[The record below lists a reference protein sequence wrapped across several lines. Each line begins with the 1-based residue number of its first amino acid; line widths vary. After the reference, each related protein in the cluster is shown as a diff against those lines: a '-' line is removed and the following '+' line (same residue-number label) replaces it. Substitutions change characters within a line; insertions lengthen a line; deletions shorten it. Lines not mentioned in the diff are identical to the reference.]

1 MIIKKYLADTE
12 AEAVDAAKKELGP
25 GVVVMNVR
33 SVKHKGIMRFFK
45 NPMKEVT
52 VALEED
58 SERFSS
64 AVKDIARVVSE
75 QNAQQE
81 TWKTEERETPAGT
94 GASARTTGSAGTQ
107 PVSALGSGA
116 QKTAGAGVQT
126 TGFIGMGERAR
137 GKSTA
142 KEAAGGRHILEQA
155 VSESNVLENKLDS
168 LQSLLEETLV
178 KTDDKGASLSSGD
191 EEPSETENFLRLLY
205 NTMVDNEVDEH
216 YANQIIDTLD
226 VKETQDTQIDYYLAS
241 IYQKMVLKFGKT
253 TRITEAKKRPKVVYF
268 IGPTGVG
275 KTTTIAKI
283 ASRFCVEQKKKLAL
297 LTTDTYRIVAAEQL
311 KTYADIL
318 EVPIRVIY
326 SVEEMEHAFSD
337 FRDYDY
343 ILVDT
348 AGHSHYNEE
357 QRQAIG
363 QFIHAADDKV
373 EREVYLV
380 MSATTK
386 YRDMISIADAYS
398 EVTEYK
404 LIFTKLDETT
414 ALGNLFNLRMR
425 TNAEMSYVTTGQN
438 VPEDIEPFNPQV
450 VVKQLLGG
458 SRQEIKG

>member
-81 TWKTEERETPAGT
+81 KQGTNEREA
-94 GASARTTGSAGTQ
+94 
-107 PVSALGSGA
+107 PV
-116 QKTAGAGVQT
+116 
-126 TGFIGMGERAR
+126 GM

-142 KEAAGGRHILEQA
+142 RETFDKRQILEQA
-155 VSESNVLENKLDS
+155 ATESNVLENKLDS

-178 KTDDKGASLSSGD
+178 KTDDKSAAFPGESGELS
-191 EEPSETENFLRLLY
+191 EAENFLRLLY

-226 VKETQDTQIDYYLAS
+226 VKETQDTPIDYYLAN
-241 IYQKMVLKFGKT
+241 IYQKMILKFGKT
-253 TRITEAKKRPKVVYF
+253 TRIGEPAQRPKVVYF

-283 ASRFCVEQKKKLAL
+283 ASKFCVEQKKKIAL

-326 SVEEMEHAFSD
+326 SIEEMEHAFSD

-363 QFIHAADDKV
+363 QFIHAADGRV
-373 EREVYLV
+373 EKEVYLV

-398 EVTEYK
+398 EITEYK

-458 SRQEIKG
+458 SRQEIRG

>member
-75 QNAQQE
+75 QNAQQDKWGADE
-81 TWKTEERETPAGT
+81 SENSSGIPA
-94 GASARTTGSAGTQ
+94 
-107 PVSALGSGA
+107 PVHSGSGDDIQGA
-116 QKTAGAGVQT
+116 AGADTQTAGL
-126 TGFIGMGERAR
+126 FRADGSGYGR
-137 GKSTA
+137 STA
-142 KEAAGGRHILEQA
+142 RPANSGRQIQEQS
-155 VSESNVLENKLDS
+155 VSESNILENKLDS

-178 KTDDKGASLSSGD
+178 KTDDKGAAVPDES
-191 EEPSETENFLRLLY
+191 EEPSEAQNFLRLLY
-205 NTMVDNEVDEH
+205 NTMIDNEVDEH

-226 VKETQDTQIDYYLAS
+226 VKETQDTPIDYYLAS

-253 TRITEAKKRPKVVYF
+253 TRITEAAKRPKVVYF

-326 SVEEMEHAFSD
+326 SIEEIEHAFSD

-373 EREVYLV
+373 EKEVYLV

-425 TNAEMSYVTTGQN
+425 TNAEMSYVTIGQN

-458 SRQEIKG
+458 RRQELKG

>member
-12 AEAVDAAKKELGP
+12 AQAVDAAKKELGP

-58 SERFSS
+58 AERFSS

-75 QNAQQE
+75 NSAQQDH
-81 TWKTEERETPAGT
+81 WGMEERTAAG
-94 GASARTTGSAGTQ
+94 GASAWTA
-107 PVSALGSGA
+107 GSGIKPA
-116 QKTAGAGVQT
+116 AGAAGNGVQT
-126 TGFIGMGERAR
+126 GNGMR
-137 GKSTA
+137 TA
-142 KEAAGGRHILEQA
+142 ESVYSNVSPKEAARDRKILEQA

-168 LQSLLEETLV
+168 LQSLLEEKLV
-178 KTDDKGASLSSGD
+178 KTDDKGSAVSNED
-191 EEPSETENFLRLLY
+191 EEPSEAENFLRLLY

-226 VKETQDTQIDYYLAS
+226 VKETQETPIDYYLAS

-253 TRITEAKKRPKVVYF
+253 TRISEAKKRPKVVYF

-283 ASRFCVEQKKKLAL
+283 ASRFTVEQKKKIAL

-318 EVPIRVIY
+318 DVPIRVIY

-363 QFIHAADDKV
+363 QFIHAADNKA
-373 EREVYLV
+373 EKEVYLV

-398 EVTEYK
+398 EVTDYK

-438 VPEDIEPFNPQV
+438 VPEDIEPFNPQI

-458 SRQEIKG
+458 RRQEIKG

>member
-81 TWKTEERETPAGT
+81 ARGNNENEPMTGNGAAIRMAGTEGTQAAHMVQGT
-94 GASARTTGSAGTQ
+94 GAAAAGSAGAGGN
-107 PVSALGSGA
+107 VSAKSAVKETSG
-116 QKTAGAGVQT
+116 
-126 TGFIGMGERAR
+126 I
-137 GKSTA
+137 
-142 KEAAGGRHILEQA
+142 RHSSESA

-168 LQSLLEETLV
+168 LQTLLEEKLV
-178 KTDDKGASLSSGD
+178 KTDDKGTTAAD
-191 EEPSETENFLRLLY
+191 EREQPSEAENFLRLLY

-226 VKETQDTQIDYYLAS
+226 VKETQDTPIDYYLAS
-241 IYQKMVLKFGKT
+241 IYQKMILKFGKT
-253 TRITEAKKRPKVVYF
+253 TRITEAEKQPKVVYF

-326 SVEEMEHAFSD
+326 SIEEMEHAFSD

-373 EREVYLV
+373 EKEVYLV

-425 TNAEMSYVTTGQN
+425 TDAEMSYVTTGQN

-450 VVKQLLGG
+450 IVKQLLGG
-458 SRQEIKG
+458 RRQEIKG

>member
-33 SVKHKGIMRFFK
+33 SVKHKGIMRLFK

-75 QNAQQE
+75 QNAQQDQ
-81 TWKTEERETPAGT
+81 WGT
-94 GASARTTGSAGTQ
+94 DDGRAVNGQGADAPRTAYAMKQQTA
-107 PVSALGSGA
+107 AGA
-116 QKTAGAGVQT
+116 QASGGA
-126 TGFIGMGERAR
+126 RAAEITY
-137 GKSTA
+137 GKAPS
-142 KEAAGGRHILEQA
+142 KEISHDRKVLEQA

-178 KTDDKGASLSSGD
+178 KTDDKTVAVSNEN
-191 EEPSETENFLRLLY
+191 EEPSEAENFLRLLY

-226 VKETQDTQIDYYLAS
+226 VKDTQETPIDYYLAS
-241 IYQKMVLKFGKT
+241 VYQKMILKFGKT
-253 TRITEAKKRPKVVYF
+253 TRITEAKKRPKAVYF

-283 ASRFCVEQKKKLAL
+283 ASRFTVEQKKKIAL

-326 SVEEMEHAFSD
+326 SIEEIEHAFSD

-373 EREVYLV
+373 EKEVYLV

-438 VPEDIEPFNPQV
+438 VPEDIEPFNPQG

-458 SRQEIKG
+458 RRQEIKG

>member
-12 AEAVDAAKKELGP
+12 AQAVDAAKKELGP

-58 SERFSS
+58 AERFSS

-75 QNAQQE
+75 SGAQQE
-81 TWKTEERETPAGT
+81 HWGMEGKAPAAGASVRTSGSAIQPDAGT
-94 GASARTTGSAGTQ
+94 AGGAVQTGSGMRTA
-107 PVSALGSGA
+107 GSGYP
-116 QKTAGAGVQT
+116 GA
-126 TGFIGMGERAR
+126 AP
-137 GKSTA
+137 
-142 KEAAGGRHILEQA
+142 KETVHDRKILEQA

-178 KTDDKGASLSSGD
+178 KTDDKGSAASN
-191 EEPSETENFLRLLY
+191 ENEQPSEAENFLRLLY

-226 VKETQDTQIDYYLAS
+226 VKETQETPIDYYLAS
-241 IYQKMVLKFGKT
+241 VYQKMVLKFGKT
-253 TRITEAKKRPKVVYF
+253 TRISEAKKRPKVVYF

-283 ASRFCVEQKKKLAL
+283 ASRFTVEQKKKLAL

-363 QFIHAADDKV
+363 QFIHAADDKA
-373 EREVYLV
+373 EKEVYLV

-398 EVTEYK
+398 EVTDYK

-438 VPEDIEPFNPQV
+438 VPEDIEPFNPQI

-458 SRQEIKG
+458 RRQEIKG

>member
-81 TWKTEERETPAGT
+81 AW
-94 GASARTTGSAGTQ
+94 SAGERSKPSGTDAPARNTSESAQGTPGADTQ
-107 PVSALGSGA
+107 AAGLFKADGA
-116 QKTAGAGVQT
+116 AYG
-126 TGFIGMGERAR
+126 R
-137 GKSTA
+137 STA
-142 KEAAGGRHILEQA
+142 KAAAGSRQILEQA
-155 VSESNVLENKLDS
+155 ASESNVLENKLDS
-168 LQSLLEETLV
+168 LQSLLQETLV
-178 KTDDKGASLSSGD
+178 KTDEKSAAVQEES
-191 EEPSETENFLRLLY
+191 EEPSEAQNFLRLLY

-226 VKETQDTQIDYYLAS
+226 VKETADTPIDYYLAS
-241 IYQKMVLKFGKT
+241 VYQKMVLKFGKT
-253 TRITEAKKRPKVVYF
+253 TRITEAKKTPKVVYF

-326 SVEEMEHAFSD
+326 SIEEMEHAFSD

-373 EREVYLV
+373 EKEVYLV

-398 EVTEYK
+398 EVTDYK

-425 TNAEMSYVTTGQN
+425 TNAELSYVTTGQN
-438 VPEDIEPFNPQV
+438 VPEDIEPFNPQI

-458 SRQEIKG
+458 RRQEFKG

>member
-81 TWKTEERETPAGT
+81 KWGTEERESSLNLGAPAQG
-94 GASARTTGSAGTQ
+94 
-107 PVSALGSGA
+107 VSEERA
-116 QKTAGAGVQT
+116 QKTAEAQ
-126 TGFIGMGERAR
+126 
-137 GKSTA
+137 SQ
-142 KEAAGGRHILEQA
+142 AAGLLRTESGAYGRNSAKKTAGSRQILEQA

-178 KTDDKGASLSSGD
+178 KTDERGAAFPD
-191 EEPSETENFLRLLY
+191 ESEQPSEAENFLKLLY
-205 NTMVDNEVDEH
+205 NTMIDNEVDEH

-226 VKETQDTQIDYYLAS
+226 VKEIQDTPIDYYLAS
-241 IYQKMVLKFGKT
+241 IYQKMILKFGKT
-253 TRITEAKKRPKVVYF
+253 TKITEAKKRPKVVYF

-373 EREVYLV
+373 EKEVYLV

-425 TNAEMSYVTTGQN
+425 TNAELSYVTTGQN

-458 SRQEIKG
+458 RRQEIKG

>member
-75 QNAQQE
+75 QNAQQDS
-81 TWKTEERETPAGT
+81 W
-94 GASARTTGSAGTQ
+94 SAGER
-107 PVSALGSGA
+107 S
-116 QKTAGAGVQT
+116 KTAGTDAPVRSTSESAQGTPGADTQAAGL
-126 TGFIGMGERAR
+126 FRADGAAYGR
-137 GKSTA
+137 STA
-142 KEAAGGRHILEQA
+142 KAAAGSRQILEQA
-155 VSESNVLENKLDS
+155 ASESNVLENKLDS

-178 KTDDKGASLSSGD
+178 KTDEKGAAVQEES
-191 EEPSETENFLRLLY
+191 EEPSEAQNFLRLLY

-226 VKETQDTQIDYYLAS
+226 VKETIDTPIDYYLAS
-241 IYQKMVLKFGKT
+241 VYQKMVLKFGKT
-253 TRITEAKKRPKVVYF
+253 TRITEAKKTPKVVYF

-326 SVEEMEHAFSD
+326 SIEEMEHAFSD

-373 EREVYLV
+373 EKEVYLV

-398 EVTEYK
+398 EVTDYK

-425 TNAEMSYVTTGQN
+425 TNAELSYVTTGQN
-438 VPEDIEPFNPQV
+438 VPEDIEPFNPQI

-458 SRQEIKG
+458 RRQELKG

>member
-12 AEAVDAAKKELGP
+12 AQAVDAAKKELGP

-58 SERFSS
+58 AERFSS

-75 QNAQQE
+75 NSAQQDH
-81 TWKTEERETPAGT
+81 WGMEERTVAG
-94 GASARTTGSAGTQ
+94 GASAWTA
-107 PVSALGSGA
+107 GSGIKPA
-116 QKTAGAGVQT
+116 AGAAGNGVQT
-126 TGFIGMGERAR
+126 GNGMR
-137 GKSTA
+137 TA
-142 KEAAGGRHILEQA
+142 ESVYSNVSPKEAARDRKILEQA

-168 LQSLLEETLV
+168 LQSLLEEKLV
-178 KTDDKGASLSSGD
+178 KTDDKGSAVSNED
-191 EEPSETENFLRLLY
+191 EEPSEAENFLRLLY

-226 VKETQDTQIDYYLAS
+226 VKETQETPIDYYLAS

-253 TRITEAKKRPKVVYF
+253 TRISEAKKRPKVVYF

-283 ASRFCVEQKKKLAL
+283 ASRFTVEQKKKIAL

-318 EVPIRVIY
+318 DVPIRVIY

-363 QFIHAADDKV
+363 QFIHAADNKA
-373 EREVYLV
+373 EKEVYLV

-398 EVTEYK
+398 EVTDYK

-438 VPEDIEPFNPQV
+438 VPEDIEPFNPQI

-458 SRQEIKG
+458 RRQEIKG

>member
-1 MIIKKYLADTE
+1 MINKKYLVDTE

-33 SVKHKGIMRFFK
+33 SVKHKGIMRLFK

-75 QNAQQE
+75 QNAQQDKWG
-81 TWKTEERETPAGT
+81 TDDGRDVNGQGADAPRAAYALKQQPA
-94 GASARTTGSAGTQ
+94 A
-107 PVSALGSGA
+107 GA
-116 QKTAGAGVQT
+116 QASGGA
-126 TGFIGMGERAR
+126 RAAEITY
-137 GKSTA
+137 GKASS
-142 KEAAGGRHILEQA
+142 KEITHDRNVLEQA

-178 KTDDKGASLSSGD
+178 KTDDKTVAVSNVN
-191 EEPSETENFLRLLY
+191 EEPSEAENFLRLLY

-226 VKETQDTQIDYYLAS
+226 VKDTQETPIDYYLAS
-241 IYQKMVLKFGKT
+241 IYQKMILKFGKT
-253 TRITEAKKRPKVVYF
+253 TRITEAKKRPKAVYF

-283 ASRFCVEQKKKLAL
+283 ASRFTVEQKKKIAL

-326 SVEEMEHAFSD
+326 SIEEIEHAFSD

-373 EREVYLV
+373 EKEVYLV

-438 VPEDIEPFNPQV
+438 VPEDIEPFNPQG

-458 SRQEIKG
+458 RRQEIKG

>member
-12 AEAVDAAKKELGP
+12 AQAVDAAKKELGP

-75 QNAQQE
+75 QNTQQE
-81 TWKTEERETPAGT
+81 KWETDEKENLSRASIPVRGVSGDSAQGTAGT
-94 GASARTTGSAGTQ
+94 DSQASGLLRTDTGAYTRNSAKTGTGSRQ
-107 PVSALGSGA
+107 IIE
-116 QKTAGAGVQT
+116 QT
-126 TGFIGMGERAR
+126 
-137 GKSTA
+137 
-142 KEAAGGRHILEQA
+142 
-155 VSESNVLENKLDS
+155 VSENNVLENKLDS

-178 KTDDKGASLSSGD
+178 KTDDRGTVLPD
-191 EEPSETENFLRLLY
+191 ESEQPSEAENFLRLLY

-226 VKETQDTQIDYYLAS
+226 VKDKQDTPIDYYLAS

-253 TRITEAKKRPKVVYF
+253 TRITEAKRRPKVVYF

-283 ASRFCVEQKKKLAL
+283 ASRFCVEQKKKIAL

-318 EVPIRVIY
+318 EIPIRVIY
-326 SVEEMEHAFSD
+326 TVEEIEHALAD
-337 FRDYDY
+337 FGDCDY

-373 EREVYLV
+373 EKEVYLV

-425 TNAEMSYVTTGQN
+425 TDAQLSYVTTGQN
-438 VPEDIEPFNPQV
+438 VPDDIEPFNPQV

-458 SRQEIKG
+458 RRQEIKG

>member
-52 VALEED
+52 VALEEE

-75 QNAQQE
+75 QNAQNE
-81 TWKTEERETPAGT
+81 TWGANERENLTETGTLVRTTGSASGIQAAYTPAGT
-94 GASARTTGSAGTQ
+94 GAQAPGALRAGESAYKKIAARETTG
-107 PVSALGSGA
+107 
-116 QKTAGAGVQT
+116 
-126 TGFIGMGERAR
+126 
-137 GKSTA
+137 
-142 KEAAGGRHILEQA
+142 GRQILEQT
-155 VSESNVLENKLDS
+155 VSDSNVLENKLDS

-178 KTDDKGASLSSGD
+178 KTDDKGGALPEEN
-191 EEPSETENFLRLLY
+191 EEPSEAQNFLKLLY
-205 NTMVDNEVDEH
+205 NTMIDNEVDEQ

-226 VKETQDTQIDYYLAS
+226 VKDTQDTPIDYYLAS
-241 IYQKMVLKFGKT
+241 IYQKMILKFGKT
-253 TRITEAKKRPKVVYF
+253 TRITEAKNRPKIVYF

-283 ASRFCVEQKKKLAL
+283 ASRFYVEQKKKIAL

-326 SVEEMEHAFSD
+326 SAEEMEHAFSD
-337 FRDYDY
+337 FRDCDY

-357 QRQAIG
+357 QRQAIS

-373 EREVYLV
+373 EKEVYLV

-386 YRDMISIADAYS
+386 YRDMVSIADAYS
-398 EVTEYK
+398 GVTEYK

-425 TNAEMSYVTTGQN
+425 TNAELAYVTTGQN
-438 VPEDIEPFNPQV
+438 VPDDIEPFNPQM

-458 SRQEIKG
+458 RRRELKG

>member
-33 SVKHKGIMRFFK
+33 SVKHKGIMRLFK

-75 QNAQQE
+75 QNAQQDQ
-81 TWKTEERETPAGT
+81 WGT
-94 GASARTTGSAGTQ
+94 DDGRAVNGQGADAARTAYAMKQQTA
-107 PVSALGSGA
+107 AGA
-116 QKTAGAGVQT
+116 QASGGA
-126 TGFIGMGERAR
+126 RAAEITY
-137 GKSTA
+137 GKAPS
-142 KEAAGGRHILEQA
+142 KEISHDRKVLEQA

-178 KTDDKGASLSSGD
+178 KTDDKTVAVSNEN
-191 EEPSETENFLRLLY
+191 EEPSEAENFLRLLY

-226 VKETQDTQIDYYLAS
+226 VKDTQETPIDYYLAS
-241 IYQKMVLKFGKT
+241 VYQKMILKFGKT
-253 TRITEAKKRPKVVYF
+253 TRITEAKKRPKAVYF

-283 ASRFCVEQKKKLAL
+283 ASRFTVEQKKKIAL

-326 SVEEMEHAFSD
+326 SIEEIEHAFSD

-373 EREVYLV
+373 EKEVYLV

-438 VPEDIEPFNPQV
+438 VPEDIEPFNPQG

-458 SRQEIKG
+458 RRQEIKG

>member
-33 SVKHKGIMRFFK
+33 SVKHKGIMRLFK

-75 QNAQQE
+75 QNAQQDKWG
-81 TWKTEERETPAGT
+81 TDDGRDVNGQGADAPRAAYALKQQPA
-94 GASARTTGSAGTQ
+94 A
-107 PVSALGSGA
+107 GA
-116 QKTAGAGVQT
+116 QASGGA
-126 TGFIGMGERAR
+126 RAAEITC
-137 GKSTA
+137 GKASS
-142 KEAAGGRHILEQA
+142 KEITHDRNVLEQA

-178 KTDDKGASLSSGD
+178 KTDDKTVAVSNVN
-191 EEPSETENFLRLLY
+191 EEPSEAENFLRLLY

-226 VKETQDTQIDYYLAS
+226 VKDTQETPIDYYLAS
-241 IYQKMVLKFGKT
+241 IYQKMILKFGKT
-253 TRITEAKKRPKVVYF
+253 TRITEAKKRPKAVYF

-283 ASRFCVEQKKKLAL
+283 ASRFTVEQKKKIAL

-326 SVEEMEHAFSD
+326 SIEEIEHAFSD

-373 EREVYLV
+373 EKEVYLV

-438 VPEDIEPFNPQV
+438 VPEDIEPFNPQG

-458 SRQEIKG
+458 RRQEIKG

>member
-33 SVKHKGIMRFFK
+33 SVKHKGIMRLFK

-75 QNAQQE
+75 QNAQQDKWG
-81 TWKTEERETPAGT
+81 TDDGRDVNGQGADAPRAAYALKQQPA
-94 GASARTTGSAGTQ
+94 A
-107 PVSALGSGA
+107 GA
-116 QKTAGAGVQT
+116 QASGGA
-126 TGFIGMGERAR
+126 RAAEITY
-137 GKSTA
+137 GKASS
-142 KEAAGGRHILEQA
+142 KEITHDRNVLEQA

-178 KTDDKGASLSSGD
+178 KTDDKTVAVSNVN
-191 EEPSETENFLRLLY
+191 EEPSEAENFLRLLY

-226 VKETQDTQIDYYLAS
+226 VKDTQETPIDYYLAS
-241 IYQKMVLKFGKT
+241 IYQKMILKFGKT
-253 TRITEAKKRPKVVYF
+253 TRITEAKKRPKAVYF

-283 ASRFCVEQKKKLAL
+283 ASRFTVEQKKKIAL

-326 SVEEMEHAFSD
+326 SIEEIEHAFSD

-373 EREVYLV
+373 EKEVYLV

-438 VPEDIEPFNPQV
+438 VPEDIEPFNPQG

-458 SRQEIKG
+458 RRQEIKG

>member
-58 SERFSS
+58 AERFSS

-75 QNAQQE
+75 NGAQQE
-81 TWKTEERETPAGT
+81 PWRMEEKTTAGGVSTRQT
-94 GASARTTGSAGTQ
+94 GAGMQPAAGMT
-107 PVSALGSGA
+107 GSGA
-116 QKTAGAGVQT
+116 QAGPGMRAAESGYAKAAPRETAHD
-126 TGFIGMGERAR
+126 R
-137 GKSTA
+137 K
-142 KEAAGGRHILEQA
+142 ILEQA

-178 KTDDKGASLSSGD
+178 KTDDKGSVLPNEN
-191 EEPSETENFLRLLY
+191 EEPSEAENFLRLLY

-226 VKETQDTQIDYYLAS
+226 VKETQETPIDYYLAS
-241 IYQKMVLKFGKT
+241 IYQKMILKFGKT
-253 TRITEAKKRPKVVYF
+253 TRISEAKKRPKVVYF

-283 ASRFCVEQKKKLAL
+283 ASRFTVEQKKKIAL

-326 SVEEMEHAFSD
+326 SIEEMEHAFSD

-373 EREVYLV
+373 EKEVYLV

-398 EVTEYK
+398 EVTDYK

-438 VPEDIEPFNPQV
+438 VPEDIEPFNPQI

-458 SRQEIKG
+458 RRQEIKG

>member
-33 SVKHKGIMRFFK
+33 SVKHKGIMRLFK

-75 QNAQQE
+75 QNAQQDKWG
-81 TWKTEERETPAGT
+81 TDDGRDVNGQGADAPRAAYALKQQPA
-94 GASARTTGSAGTQ
+94 A
-107 PVSALGSGA
+107 GA
-116 QKTAGAGVQT
+116 QASGGA
-126 TGFIGMGERAR
+126 RAAEITC
-137 GKSTA
+137 GKASS
-142 KEAAGGRHILEQA
+142 KEITHDRNVLEQA

-178 KTDDKGASLSSGD
+178 KTDDKTVAVSNVN
-191 EEPSETENFLRLLY
+191 EEPSEAENFLRLLY

-226 VKETQDTQIDYYLAS
+226 VKDTQETPIDYYLAS
-241 IYQKMVLKFGKT
+241 IYQKMILKFGKT
-253 TRITEAKKRPKVVYF
+253 TRITEAKKRPKAVYF

-283 ASRFCVEQKKKLAL
+283 ASRFTVEQKKKIAL

-326 SVEEMEHAFSD
+326 SIEEIEHAFSD

-348 AGHSHYNEE
+348 AGHSHYTEE

-373 EREVYLV
+373 EKEVYLV

-438 VPEDIEPFNPQV
+438 VPEDIEPFNPQG

-458 SRQEIKG
+458 RRQEIKG

>member
-12 AEAVDAAKKELGP
+12 AQAVDAAKKELGP

-58 SERFSS
+58 AERFSS

-75 QNAQQE
+75 NSAQQDH
-81 TWKTEERETPAGT
+81 WGMEERTAAG
-94 GASARTTGSAGTQ
+94 GASAWTA
-107 PVSALGSGA
+107 GSGIKPA
-116 QKTAGAGVQT
+116 AGAAGNGVQT
-126 TGFIGMGERAR
+126 GNGMR
-137 GKSTA
+137 TA
-142 KEAAGGRHILEQA
+142 ESVYSNVSPKEAARDRKILEQA

-168 LQSLLEETLV
+168 LQSLLEEKLV
-178 KTDDKGASLSSGD
+178 KTDDKGGAVSNED
-191 EEPSETENFLRLLY
+191 EEPSEAENFLRLLY

-226 VKETQDTQIDYYLAS
+226 VKETQETPIDYYLAS

-253 TRITEAKKRPKVVYF
+253 TRISEAKKRPKVVYF

-283 ASRFCVEQKKKLAL
+283 ASRFTVEQKKKIAL

-318 EVPIRVIY
+318 DVPIRVIY

-363 QFIHAADDKV
+363 QFIHAADNKA
-373 EREVYLV
+373 EKEVYLV

-398 EVTEYK
+398 EVTDYK

-438 VPEDIEPFNPQV
+438 VPEDIEPFNPQI

-458 SRQEIKG
+458 RRQEIKG

>member
-12 AEAVDAAKKELGP
+12 AQAVDVAKKELGP

-58 SERFSS
+58 AERFSS

-75 QNAQQE
+75 NGAQQE
-81 TWKTEERETPAGT
+81 HWGMEEKPAAGGVSARAEGSGIKPAAGT
-94 GASARTTGSAGTQ
+94 N
-107 PVSALGSGA
+107 GSGA
-116 QKTAGAGVQT
+116 QTGNVMRTAESGYSNPAPKET
-126 TGFIGMGERAR
+126 AR
-137 GKSTA
+137 DRK
-142 KEAAGGRHILEQA
+142 ILEQA

-168 LQSLLEETLV
+168 LQSLLEEKLV
-178 KTDDKGASLSSGD
+178 KTDDKGSAVPNEN
-191 EEPSETENFLRLLY
+191 EEPSEAENFLRLLY

-226 VKETQDTQIDYYLAS
+226 VKETQETPIDYYLAS

-253 TRITEAKKRPKVVYF
+253 TRISEAKKRPKVVYF

-283 ASRFCVEQKKKLAL
+283 ASRFTVEQKKKIAL

-363 QFIHAADDKV
+363 QFIHAADDKA

-398 EVTEYK
+398 EVTDYK

-438 VPEDIEPFNPQV
+438 VPEDIEPFNPQI

-458 SRQEIKG
+458 RRQEIKG

>member
-33 SVKHKGIMRFFK
+33 SVKHKGIMRLFK

-75 QNAQQE
+75 QNAQQDK
-81 TWKTEERETPAGT
+81 WKPAGREEQT
-94 GASARTTGSAGTQ
+94 
-107 PVSALGSGA
+107 PSGA
-116 QKTAGAGVQT
+116 PQTRSTAESAQAASGAGPQAAGLPRTDSGVY
-126 TGFIGMGERAR
+126 GR
-137 GKSTA
+137 STA
-142 KEAAGGRHILEQA
+142 KAAAGNRQILEQA

-178 KTDDKGASLSSGD
+178 KTDEKGAVIQEESG
-191 EEPSETENFLRLLY
+191 EPSEAQNFLRLLY

-226 VKETQDTQIDYYLAS
+226 VKEALDTPIDYYLAS
-241 IYQKMVLKFGKT
+241 VYQKMVLKFGKT
-253 TRITEAKKRPKVVYF
+253 TRITEAKKSPKVVYF

-326 SVEEMEHAFSD
+326 SIEEMEHAFSD

-398 EVTEYK
+398 EVTDYK

-425 TNAEMSYVTTGQN
+425 TNAELSYVTTGQN
-438 VPEDIEPFNPQV
+438 VPEDIEPFNPQI

-458 SRQEIKG
+458 RRQELKG

>member
-33 SVKHKGIMRFFK
+33 SVKHKGIMRLFK

-75 QNAQQE
+75 QNAQQDKWG
-81 TWKTEERETPAGT
+81 TDDGRDVNGQGADAPRAAYALKQQPA
-94 GASARTTGSAGTQ
+94 A
-107 PVSALGSGA
+107 GA
-116 QKTAGAGVQT
+116 QASGGA
-126 TGFIGMGERAR
+126 RAAEITY
-137 GKSTA
+137 GKASS
-142 KEAAGGRHILEQA
+142 KEITHDRNVLEQA
-155 VSESNVLENKLDS
+155 VSESNVLENKLNS

-178 KTDDKGASLSSGD
+178 KTDDKTVAVSNVN
-191 EEPSETENFLRLLY
+191 EEPSEAENFLRLLY

-226 VKETQDTQIDYYLAS
+226 VKDTQETPIDYYLAS
-241 IYQKMVLKFGKT
+241 IYQKMILKFGKT
-253 TRITEAKKRPKVVYF
+253 TRITEAKKRPKAVYF

-283 ASRFCVEQKKKLAL
+283 ASRFTVEQKKKIAL

-326 SVEEMEHAFSD
+326 SIEEIEHAFSD

-373 EREVYLV
+373 EKEVYLV

-438 VPEDIEPFNPQV
+438 VPEDIEPFNPQG

-458 SRQEIKG
+458 RRQEIKG

>member
-1 MIIKKYLADTE
+1 MT
-12 AEAVDAAKKELGP
+12 
-25 GVVVMNVR
+25 
-33 SVKHKGIMRFFK
+33 
-45 NPMKEVT
+45 
-52 VALEED
+52 
-58 SERFSS
+58 
-64 AVKDIARVVSE
+64 
-75 QNAQQE
+75 
-81 TWKTEERETPAGT
+81 GT
-94 GASARTTGSAGTQ
+94 GAPVRTAGTQ
-107 PVSALGSGA
+107 AAHMTSGTGAAAAGS
-116 QKTAGAGVQT
+116 TGAG
-126 TGFIGMGERAR
+126 GNM
-137 GKSTA
+137 SA
-142 KEAAGGRHILEQA
+142 KNAVKEMSGIRHTSEPA

-168 LQSLLEETLV
+168 LQTLLEEKLV
-178 KTDDKGASLSSGD
+178 KTDDKAAAVTD
-191 EEPSETENFLRLLY
+191 EREQPSEAENFLRLLY

-216 YANQIIDTLD
+216 YANEIIDTLD
-226 VKETQDTQIDYYLAS
+226 VKETQDTPIDYYLAS
-241 IYQKMVLKFGKT
+241 IYQKMILKFGKT
-253 TRITEAKKRPKVVYF
+253 TRITEAAKRPKVVYF

-326 SVEEMEHAFSD
+326 SIEEIEHAFSD

-373 EREVYLV
+373 EKEVYLV

-450 VVKQLLGG
+450 IVKQLLGG
-458 SRQEIKG
+458 RRQEIKG

>member
-12 AEAVDAAKKELGP
+12 AQAVDAAKKELGP

-58 SERFSS
+58 AERFSS

-75 QNAQQE
+75 NGAQQE
-81 TWKTEERETPAGT
+81 HWGTEE
-94 GASARTTGSAGTQ
+94 
-107 PVSALGSGA
+107 
-116 QKTAGAGVQT
+116 KT
-126 TGFIGMGERAR
+126 
-137 GKSTA
+137 
-142 KEAAGGRHILEQA
+142 AAGGAAARAAGSGIKPAVGTAGSSGTQAGNGMRTAESGYSNVSSKETARDRKILEQA

-168 LQSLLEETLV
+168 LQSLLEEKLV
-178 KTDDKGASLSSGD
+178 KTDDKGSAVPD
-191 EEPSETENFLRLLY
+191 ENEEPSEAENFLRLLY

-226 VKETQDTQIDYYLAS
+226 VKETQETPIDYYLAS

-253 TRITEAKKRPKVVYF
+253 TRISEAKKRPKVVYF

-283 ASRFCVEQKKKLAL
+283 ASRFTVEQKKKIAL

-373 EREVYLV
+373 EKEVYLV

-398 EVTEYK
+398 EVTDYK

-438 VPEDIEPFNPQV
+438 VPEDIEPFNPQI

-458 SRQEIKG
+458 RRQEIKG

>member
-33 SVKHKGIMRFFK
+33 SVKHKGIMRLFK

-75 QNAQQE
+75 QNAQQDK
-81 TWKTEERETPAGT
+81 WGT
-94 GASARTTGSAGTQ
+94 DDGRDVNGQGADAPRAAYALKQQSAA
-107 PVSALGSGA
+107 GA
-116 QKTAGAGVQT
+116 QASGGA
-126 TGFIGMGERAR
+126 RAAEITY
-137 GKSTA
+137 GKASS
-142 KEAAGGRHILEQA
+142 KEITHDRNVLEQA

-178 KTDDKGASLSSGD
+178 KTDDKTVAVSNVN
-191 EEPSETENFLRLLY
+191 EEPSEAENFLRLLY

-226 VKETQDTQIDYYLAS
+226 VKDTQETPIDYYLAS
-241 IYQKMVLKFGKT
+241 IYQKMILKFGKT
-253 TRITEAKKRPKVVYF
+253 TRITEAKKRPKAVYF

-283 ASRFCVEQKKKLAL
+283 ASRFTVEQKKKIAL

-326 SVEEMEHAFSD
+326 SIEEIEHAFSD

-373 EREVYLV
+373 EKEVYLV

-438 VPEDIEPFNPQV
+438 VPEDIEPFNPQG

-458 SRQEIKG
+458 RRQEIKG

>member
-33 SVKHKGIMRFFK
+33 SVKHKGIMRLFK

-75 QNAQQE
+75 QNAQQDKWG
-81 TWKTEERETPAGT
+81 TDDGRDVNGQGADAPRAAYALKQQPA
-94 GASARTTGSAGTQ
+94 A
-107 PVSALGSGA
+107 GA
-116 QKTAGAGVQT
+116 QASGGA
-126 TGFIGMGERAR
+126 RAAEITY
-137 GKSTA
+137 GKASS
-142 KEAAGGRHILEQA
+142 KEITHDRNVLEQA

-178 KTDDKGASLSSGD
+178 KTDDKTVAVSNVN
-191 EEPSETENFLRLLY
+191 EEPSEAENFLRLLY
-205 NTMVDNEVDEH
+205 NMMVDNEVDEH

-226 VKETQDTQIDYYLAS
+226 VKDTQETPIDYYLAS
-241 IYQKMVLKFGKT
+241 IYQKMILKFGKT
-253 TRITEAKKRPKVVYF
+253 TRITEAKKRPKAVYF

-283 ASRFCVEQKKKLAL
+283 ASRFTVEQKKKIAL

-326 SVEEMEHAFSD
+326 SIEEIEHAFSD

-373 EREVYLV
+373 EKEVYLV

-438 VPEDIEPFNPQV
+438 VPEDIEPFNPQG

-458 SRQEIKG
+458 RRQEIKG